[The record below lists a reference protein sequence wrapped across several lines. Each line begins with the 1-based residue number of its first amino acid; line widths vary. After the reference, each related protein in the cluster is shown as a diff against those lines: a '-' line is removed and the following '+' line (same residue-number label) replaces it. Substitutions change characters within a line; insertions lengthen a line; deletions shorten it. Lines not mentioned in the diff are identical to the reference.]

1 MDIQQLLALFT
12 FVLVST
18 ASPGPNNIM
27 LMTSGANIGFLR
39 TVPHMLGIVFG
50 FSFMVLLVGVGLM
63 GLFQLYPVLHQ
74 VLNLACIAYLFY
86 LALKIARAQ
95 PGST

>member
-1 MDIQQLLALFT
+1 MELQQLFALFT

-39 TVPHMLGIVFG
+39 TIPHMLGVTFG
-50 FSFMVLLVGVGLM
+50 FSFMVVLVGVGLM
-63 GLFQLYPVLHQ
+63 NVFSLTLY
-74 VLNLACIAYLFY
+74 CT
-86 LALKIARAQ
+86 R
-95 PGST
+95 S